1 MGENVMANKTME
13 DLDLVVG
20 GFNAI
25 REGMCPTIVGH
36 MAHVPILVGLVKI
49 RHKDITIMPHLTTT
63 LGGQLIIVN
72 VIDWLGVIQ
81 VV

>member
-1 MGENVMANKTME
+1 MAEETME
-13 DLDLVVG
+13 DLDVVVEA
-20 GFNAI
+20 FNAI

-36 MAHVPILVGLVKI
+36 HVPILVGLVKI
-49 RHKDITIMPHLTTT
+49 LHKDIIIMPHLTTNME
-63 LGGQLIIVN
+63 GRLIIVN